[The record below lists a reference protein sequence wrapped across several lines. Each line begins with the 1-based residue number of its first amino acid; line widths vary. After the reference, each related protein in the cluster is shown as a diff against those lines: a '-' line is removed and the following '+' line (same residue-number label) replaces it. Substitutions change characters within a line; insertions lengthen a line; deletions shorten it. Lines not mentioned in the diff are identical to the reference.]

1 MTLRRARVIP
11 HAEAARSA
19 RPLLSDAARAH
30 APAVLAAPSGAAGA
44 STPAL
49 AIGRARVL
57 PRLVADARSQAKALL
72 RKAHQDAQ
80 QILAHAQA
88 QADDLILQQQARAR
102 ADALCLVVGETLELR
117 KRQVELSKSVLDRS
131 IGFATLLAERL
142 LGEEL
147 EQSPERILALAR
159 QALREAPGA
168 LQAVIVAHPRDATE
182 LKAGLIGL
190 GAMLDSI
197 GIEQDARLSR
207 GQLRVETELVVIE
220 ADLKG
225 QLERLAV
232 QLKKL
237 LESHAAET

>member
-1 MTLRRARVIP
+1 VTLRRARVISR
-11 HAEAARSA
+11 ADSAQA
-19 RPLLSDAARAH
+19 RPRALGPGLGSA
-30 APAVLAAPSGAAGA
+30 APALGRGA
-44 STPAL
+44 
-49 AIGRARVL
+49 IL
-57 PRLVADARSQAKALL
+57 PKEVADAKTQVKDLIRQAHA
-72 RKAHQDAQ
+72 DAR

-131 IGFATLLAERL
+131 VGFATLLAERL

-147 EQSPERILALAR
+147 ELSPERIRALAR
-159 QALREAPGA
+159 QALKEAAGA
-168 LQAVIVAHPRDATE
+168 RQAVIVAHPRDAAE
-182 LKAGLIGL
+182 LKAGLLGL

-197 GIEQDARLSR
+197 GIEEDARLSR
-207 GQLRVETELVVIE
+207 GQLRVETELGVIE

-225 QLERLAV
+225 QLDRLAV

-237 LESHAAET
+237 LESHAAESV

>member
-1 MTLRRARVIP
+1 MLGQGGI
-11 HAEAARSA
+11 
-19 RPLLSDAARAH
+19 
-30 APAVLAAPSGAAGA
+30 
-44 STPAL
+44 
-49 AIGRARVL
+49 L
-57 PRLVADARSQAKALL
+57 PKAVADAKTQAKDLI
-72 RKAHQDAQ
+72 RQAHEDAR
-80 QILAHAQA
+80 QIRAHAQA
-88 QADDLILQQQARAR
+88 EADDLILQQQARAR

-117 KRQVELSKSVLDRS
+117 KRQAELSRSVLDRS

-147 EQSPERILALAR
+147 EQSPERIRALAR
-159 QALREAPGA
+159 QALKEAAGA
-168 LQAVIVAHPRDATE
+168 RQAVIVAHPRDAAE

-197 GIEQDARLSR
+197 GIEEDARLSR
-207 GQLRVETELVVIE
+207 GQLRVETELGVIE

-237 LESHAAET
+237 LESHAAESV